1 MTDQTRRRYLTCAG
15 AIASIGVAAPWSPV
29 TRALSPTSAAR
40 AAPWPLYQQFLDRF
54 MQGDGR
60 VIDFSTRTRQSTSE
74 GQSYGMVFA
83 LIADDRDTFDRLW
96 QWSVVNLGDGRV
108 DDKLPAWQWGRRNDG
123 TWGVMDRNSAADA
136 DLWFAFAL
144 AEAARWWNA
153 PAYASAARALL
164 RLVAAREVVTLPGFG
179 PMLLPGPQGFVEHGS
194 GGFRIWRVN
203 PSYLP
208 VPLLRRLAAF
218 DPSGPWG
225 TLAGQAAKLISAVS
239 RAGIVPDWSAYSAG
253 ARARGFLRDP
263 VKGDVSSYDAVRV
276 YLWAG
281 MTPKKDATRHGLI
294 QALLPNAARLEG
306 RPAPPEKMYVET
318 ARVEGV
324 GPPGF
329 SAALLPFLKAVS
341 SPALTTQWARAQEI
355 VGAPS
360 GAGGP
365 TYYDT
370 VLGLFGLGFVEGRY
384 RFSASGHLD
393 MRRH

>member
-1 MTDQTRRRYLTCAG
+1 MTNRTRRRYLTRAG
-15 AIASIGVAAPWSPV
+15 AIGSIALAASWPPVA
-29 TRALSPTSAAR
+29 RALSPTSAPR
-40 AAPWPLYQQFLDRF
+40 ASPWPLYLQFLERF
-54 MQGDGR
+54 VQADGR
-60 VIDFSTRTRQSTSE
+60 VIDFSTHARQSTSE

-83 LIADDRDTFDRLW
+83 LIANDRATFDRLW
-96 QWSVVNLGDGRV
+96 RWSVANLGDGRL
-108 DDKLPAWQWGRRNDG
+108 DDKLPAWQWGRHDDG
-123 TWGVMDRNSAADA
+123 TWGVVDRNSAAHA

-144 AEAARWWNA
+144 AEAARLWNV
-153 PAYASAARALL
+153 PSYAGAARDLL
-164 RLVAAREVVTLPGFG
+164 SLVAMQEIVTLPGFG
-179 PMLLPGPQGFVEHGS
+179 PMLLPGPQGFVDSGPGS
-194 GGFRIWRVN
+194 WRSWRVN

-218 DPSGPWG
+218 DPAGPWG
-225 TLAGQAAKLISAVS
+225 MLAGQAAKLISAVYH
-239 RAGIVPDWSAYSAG
+239 AGIVPEWSIYRAG
-253 ARARGFLRDP
+253 VRRQGFLRDP

-281 MTPKKDATRHGLI
+281 MTPEKDSTRRALI
-294 QALLPNAARLEG
+294 QALLPNAARVEG
-306 RPAPPEKMYVET
+306 RPAPPEKMHAET
-318 ARVEGV
+318 GRAEGV

-329 SAALLPFLKAVS
+329 SAALLPFLKAVG

-360 GAGGP
+360 GASGP

-384 RFSASGHLD
+384 RFSPSGQLD

>member
-1 MTDQTRRRYLTCAG
+1 
-15 AIASIGVAAPWSPV
+15 V
-29 TRALSPTSAAR
+29 THALSPASTPR
-40 AAPWPLYQQFLDRF
+40 ASPWPLYLQFLERF
-54 MQGDGR
+54 VQADGR
-60 VIDFSTRTRQSTSE
+60 VIDYSTRAQPSTSE

-96 QWSVVNLGDGRV
+96 RWSVTNLGDGRL
-108 DDKLPAWQWGRRNDG
+108 DDKLPAWQWGRRADG
-123 TWGVMDRNSAADA
+123 TWGVMDRNPAADA

-144 AEAARWWNA
+144 AEAARLWKA
-153 PAYASAARALL
+153 PAYAGAAHALL
-164 RLVAAREVVTLPGFG
+164 RMVASREVVTLPGFG
-179 PMLLPGPQGFVEHGS
+179 LMLLPGPQGFVENGPGDS
-194 GGFRIWRVN
+194 RSWRVN

-225 TLAGQAAKLISAVS
+225 TLAGQTAKLISAVA
-239 RAGIVPDWSAYSAG
+239 RAGIVPDWSAYRVG
-253 ARARGFLRDP
+253 VHRPGFLRDP
-263 VKGDVSSYDAVRV
+263 VKGDVSSYDAIRV

-281 MTPKKDATRHGLI
+281 MTPEKDATRRPLI
-294 QALLPNAARLEG
+294 RMLSPNAARVEG
-306 RPAPPEKMYVET
+306 LPAPPEKMHGET
-318 ARVEGV
+318 GAVEGA

-329 SAALLPFLKAVS
+329 SAALLPFLKAVR
-341 SPALTTQWARAQEI
+341 SPALTTQWARAQKM

-384 RFSASGHLD
+384 RFSVSGQLD
-393 MRRH
+393 MLRH